1 MTVQQS
7 FFASH
12 QIPFQR
18 KRSWNVTL
26 AVLDKKITDVCLK
39 IIKNISLAAAGSVT
53 FVVGVFIGVSSIPL
67 TFVGGALC
75 LASLASFIRS
85 CMMRYFDPTRLEVY
99 KQDALGDL
107 KIFEELEKL
116 GVISDP
122 ITQEKFIRPL
132 SWLLE
137 THPLEAILKYEI
149 LSPEDFKKAYHLEIE
164 HKSVKDQLDFFV
176 KFARELKRFRN
187 YETVYTE
194 LKENLKGNL
203 SRSIDTALEE
213 DCLVDNYK
221 AFYQKDLELTDLL
234 ELCEKA
240 IRADVL
246 EKDLKQFLKLKKEF
260 LQSISSI
267 HDQAG
272 LPGKKYHQSY
282 RKVYEN
288 YQERVTQYQGH
299 DHHDFIE
306 RKQRAYFENI
316 KAIIHQKQTQ
326 EQPLDEALKKLQGT
340 PDTVGLLRATQ
351 KAARTDIDNDFKF
364 KLDALSKVHFDQEFQ
379 DKSQKLKGIFDELSI
394 PKAPQYDSDKALN
407 FTDFKER
414 YSDLQVF
421 LCEFLFA
428 PQDSAV

>member
-12 QIPFQR
+12 QIPFQP
-18 KRSWNVTL
+18 KRSWNVTF

-107 KIFEELEKL
+107 KIFQELETL

-122 ITQEKFIRPL
+122 ITLEKFIRPL

-149 LSPEDFKKAYHLEIE
+149 LSPEDFKKAYDLEIE
-164 HKSVKDQLDFFV
+164 HKSVKDQLDFFI
-176 KFARELKRFRN
+176 KFARELKRFPN
-187 YETVYTE
+187 YQTVYTE
-194 LKENLKGNL
+194 LKENLKVNL
-203 SRSIDTALEE
+203 SRSIDTALED
-213 DCLVDNYK
+213 DCLVANYK

-240 IRADVL
+240 ILAEVL
-246 EKDLKQFLKLKKEF
+246 PRDLKEFQNLKKEF

-267 HDQAG
+267 HDKAG
-272 LPGKKYHQSY
+272 LPGKKYHQRY
-282 RKVYEN
+282 RKDYEN
-288 YQERVTQYQGH
+288 YQERVTQYHGH
-299 DHHDFIE
+299 DYHDFIE

-316 KAIIHQKQTQ
+316 KAIIHQKQTE
-326 EQPLDEALKKLQGT
+326 EQPLDEELKKLEGIPHT
-340 PDTVGLLRATQ
+340 ADHLKATQ
-351 KAARTDIDNDFKF
+351 TEKRKGIDEEFK
-364 KLDALSKVHFDQEFQ
+364 KLLDDLSKVHFDEEFQ
-379 DKSQKLKGIFDELSI
+379 DKSRKLKEIFDELSI
-394 PKAPQYDSDKALN
+394 PEGPQYDSVKALD
-407 FTDFKER
+407 FTQFQKS
-414 YSDLQVF
+414 YQDLQGF
-421 LCEFLFA
+421 LPEFLDA
-428 PQDSAV
+428 LEGSAL